1 MAGWRN
7 ASSQPLQVA
16 VAAGTDTEA
25 SGRQGTANSRGRGRQ
40 LQNPPM
46 RILGIETSCD
56 ETAAAVYDSGGPGLV
71 THEIYSQV
79 ALHAAYG
86 GVVPELASR
95 DHLRKLL
102 PLLEKTVAA
111 AGGRGAIDGIAYT
124 SGPGL
129 VGALLVGASV
139 ARSLAYAWRVPCIG
153 VHHMEGHLL
162 APLLEAEPP
171 SFPFVAL
178 LVSGGHTLLALV
190 RGIGQYELLGSS
202 LDDAAGEAFDKTAK
216 LLGLGYPGGPQLAAL
231 AERGR
236 PDVFR
241 FPRPL
246 TERPGLDFSFSGL
259 KTAVVVALRRHGPL
273 DDQGRADAARGFEE
287 AVVDTLLIKCRRAL
301 EATGAATLVV
311 AGGVGANRRLRARML
326 AMGEREGVRVVYPR
340 AEFCTDNAAMIALLG
355 ALRLGAGARDDFS
368 IRARARW
375 PMTELAPPAPPDTP
389 FPSSEQRWTRSS

>member
-1 MAGWRN
+1 
-7 ASSQPLQVA
+7 
-16 VAAGTDTEA
+16 
-25 SGRQGTANSRGRGRQ
+25 
-40 LQNPPM
+40 M
-46 RILGIETSCD
+46 RVLGIETSCD
-56 ETAAAVYDSGGPGLV
+56 ETAAAVYDGKAGLLA
-71 THEIYSQV
+71 HELYSQV
-79 ALHAAYG
+79 ALHATYG

-102 PLLEKTVAA
+102 PLLEKVVDQG
-111 AGGRGAIDGIAYT
+111 GGRATIDGVAYT

-129 VGALLVGASV
+129 VGALLVGAAV
-139 ARSLAYAWRVPCIG
+139 ARSLAYAWDLPCIG

-162 APLLEAEPP
+162 APLLEPEPP
-171 SFPFVAL
+171 QFPFVAL
-178 LVSGGHTLLALV
+178 LVSGGHTLLARV
-190 RGIGQYELLGSS
+190 EGVGRYELLGSS

-231 AERGR
+231 AEQGR

-259 KTAVVVALRRHGPL
+259 KTAVVVALRNRGEL
-273 DDQGRADAARGFEE
+273 DSQARADAARGFEE
-287 AVVDTLLIKCRRAL
+287 AVVDTLVIKCQRAID
-301 EATGAATLVV
+301 ATGASTLVV

-326 AMGEREGVRVVYPR
+326 AMGERQGVRVVYPR

-355 ALRLGAGARDDFS
+355 QLRLAAGERDDFS

-375 PMTELAPPAPPDTP
+375 PMTDLVPPSPAA
-389 FPSSEQRWTRSS
+389 